1 MNQSYEKVKSLK
13 TTTDNAITTQ
23 NSGVYF
29 MLNCPLTLFHV
40 SSIWFPVLK
49 CYIHRTILSDRE
61 GINNKG
67 HKTITVIKIRSF
79 LWKTYALIFIMNLL
93 IRTVQI
99 RPISLRR
106 KNTTFSY
113 SFYHNIFQYI
123 FTNSFKYPSDLSSHF
138 QTLVLGCLRFFS
150 FFLCTC
156 LFFRSTPTAHGG
168 SQARGSI
175 RAIAASLHHSHS
187 NTGSQPCLRP
197 TPQPTATPD
206 P

>member
-1 MNQSYEKVKSLK
+1 MNQSYEKVKGLK

-29 MLNCPLTLFHV
+29 MLNCPLTLFHG

-67 HKTITVIKIRSF
+67 HKTITVIKIHSF

-123 FTNSFKYPSDLSSHF
+123 FTNSFKYPSDLSSLSDPS
-138 QTLVLGCLRFFS
+138 TRLPPFFFLS
-150 FFLCTC
+150 FFVLVCF
-156 LFFRSTPTAHGG
+156 LGPH
-168 SQARGSI
+168 
-175 RAIAASLHHSHS
+175 
-187 NTGSQPCLRP
+187 
-197 TPQPTATPD
+197 PQHMEVPRLGVQSEL
-206 P
+206 